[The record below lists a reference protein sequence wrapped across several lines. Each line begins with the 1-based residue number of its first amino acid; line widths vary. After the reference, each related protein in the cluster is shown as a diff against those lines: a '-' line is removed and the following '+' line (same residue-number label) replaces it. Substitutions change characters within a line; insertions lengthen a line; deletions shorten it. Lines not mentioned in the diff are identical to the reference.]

1 MNAML
6 IVKTVN
12 GYAAMPYTGEVPAD
26 AMANLR
32 IATRIDKSYS
42 SGAVSLLS
50 VMEDYF
56 EPEPALEISA
66 LKVA

>member
-12 GYAAMPYTGEVPAD
+12 GYAAMPYSGEVPAD
-26 AMANLR
+26 AMSNLR
-32 IATRIDKSYS
+32 IATRIDKTYS
-42 SGAVSLLS
+42 SGAVSLLD

-56 EPEPALEISA
+56 EPEPAPEISA

>member
-12 GYAAMPYTGEVPAD
+12 GYAAMPYKGDIPTD
-26 AMANLR
+26 AMSSLR

-42 SGAVSLLS
+42 SGAVSLLD

-56 EPEPALEISA
+56 EPEPTPEISA

>member
-12 GYAAMPYTGEVPAD
+12 GYAAMPYTGDIPAD
-26 AMANLR
+26 AISSLR

-42 SGAVSLLS
+42 SGAVSLLD

-56 EPEPALEISA
+56 EPEPAPEISA

>member
-26 AMANLR
+26 AMSNLR

-42 SGAVSLLS
+42 SGAVSLLD
-50 VMEDYF
+50 VMEEYF
-56 EPEPALEISA
+56 EPEPAPEISA